1 MPPTAGAEMASCMA
15 LRSLSVMFRPA
26 SIRNVTAPVITPS
39 PPIWISSKMTVWPKA
54 DQ

>member
-26 SIRNVTAPVITPS
+26 SIRKVTAPVITPN
-39 PPIWISSKMTVWPKA
+39 PPIWISSKITV
-54 DQ
+54 

>member
-26 SIRNVTAPVITPS
+26 SIRNVTAPVSTPN
-39 PPIWISSKMTVWPKA
+39 PPIWISSKITVWPKA